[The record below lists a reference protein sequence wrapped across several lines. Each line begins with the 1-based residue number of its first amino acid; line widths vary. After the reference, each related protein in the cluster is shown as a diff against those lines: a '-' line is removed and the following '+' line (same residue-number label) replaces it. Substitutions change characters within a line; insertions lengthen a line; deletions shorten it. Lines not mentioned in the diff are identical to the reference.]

1 MHTER
6 VGDILDE
13 MDRERGVDLQ
23 PQRAKPFV
31 PETLPDVPPLPA
43 PGIYFGMPFE
53 QYRALP
59 ALGSHGVQDIMAS
72 PMIYWAKHSWLS
84 EVARKQEARP
94 VSPQTAMTRL
104 LGEAYHCRILE
115 GPEAYAERYCRAYE
129 PDPQALESTD
139 QIKAAIA
146 TFPIMAGDPPTVVG
160 YNKPWAKVESHLPDN
175 QAYQRAAKKEDWI
188 SQLQRLDKDGK
199 YKIAAVLERQ
209 FQEANEGK
217 QFVPADAYEQI
228 ELAARMI
235 SLDETAKHA
244 VTGGYPEVT
253 LIWHCA
259 ETGVP
264 MKARVDYLKL
274 RAMVDLKSYANEHRS
289 AEEAIRRAIAA
300 YKYQF
305 QPGVYFE
312 GAQEVK
318 ALIRDDPDATI
329 HFPGYEIRLNA
340 EYEWASKWATQ
351 ETEPDWFWLFQQK
364 GVAPITRLVHYDGAL
379 STRIITDETIR
390 QAKMR
395 FKECSEKYGCDPWL
409 DLAPAYDLTDDDVP
423 DWAVRI

>member
-6 VGDILDE
+6 VADILDE
-13 MDRERGVDLQ
+13 MDRERGVEPPQ
-23 PQRAKPFV
+23 PQRAAPFV
-31 PETLPDVPPLPA
+31 PETLPDVPPLPE

-53 QYRALP
+53 QYRNLP

-72 PMIYWAKHSWLS
+72 PMIYWAKHEWVS
-84 EVARKQEARP
+84 ETARKQARRL
-94 VSPQTAMTRL
+94 VAASTAMARL
-104 LGEAYHCRILE
+104 IGEAYHCRILE
-115 GPEAYAERYCRAYE
+115 GAEAYGARYCRELAPE
-129 PDPQALESTD
+129 DCADALESTD
-139 QIKAAIA
+139 QIKAAIKA
-146 TFPIMAGDPPTVVG
+146 KGSKPIS
-160 YNKPWAKVESHLPDN
+160 KVPDELPDGT
-175 QAYQRAAKKEDWI
+175 AYERAARKEDWI
-188 SQLQRLDKDGK
+188 EQLCALDPEARILDCLKREH
-199 YKIAAVLERQ
+199 A
-209 FQEANEGK
+209 EANQGK

-235 SLDETAKHA
+235 SLDPAAKHA
-244 VTGGYPEVT
+244 VSGGYPEVT
-253 LIWHCA
+253 FIWHCA

-289 AEEAIRRAIAA
+289 PEEAVRRAIAA

-305 QPGVYFE
+305 QPSTYFE
-312 GAQEVK
+312 GAREVK
-318 ALIRDDPDATI
+318 ALLQKDRLLFAYNDAWDKVQC
-329 HFPGYEIRLNA
+329 A
-340 EYEWASKWATQ
+340 AASKWLDKWLAE

-364 GVAPITRLVHYDGAL
+364 GLAPITRLVRYDGGL

-395 FKECSEKYGCDPWL
+395 FKACSEQFGCDPWL

-423 DWAVRI
+423 DFALRI